1 MVSFWDGCSGPVWF
15 TSGERSQASSV
26 TSLSPHQFTAYL
38 VLCVAVISIYDCSQ
52 CEYVCVCVVGGP
64 QGDDVHCISANGVV
78 VVSG

>member
-1 MVSFWDGCSGPVWF
+1 M
-15 TSGERSQASSV
+15 